1 MLPLKTR
8 RRAPRDLIPAPPRG
22 GRFRVGSYAGVTGAR
37 PSLVTCGQNGFL
49 RRVQRKSFRFP
60 QKCCALA
67 GVKNGFRPFTLF
79 AHTKTRFF
87 DDTSPRPDFPG
98 CREQK

>member
-49 RRVQRKSFRFP
+49 RRVQR
-60 QKCCALA
+60 QKFSSSAKMLRA
-67 GVKNGFRPFTLF
+67 GG
-79 AHTKTRFF
+79 
-87 DDTSPRPDFPG
+87 G
-98 CREQK
+98 QKRVQTVYTVCSYKDAIF